1 MYNNLSYISDLVKKK
16 MIMLPMNI
24 LILVLLISMF
34 GILILYSAAGG
45 NFEPW
50 AYKQLSTFMIFFPI
64 SVLIALV
71 NLNLIFRYAFIPYI
85 AVLILLVLVDLFGI
99 TAMGGKRW
107 IDIASLR
114 IQPAELAKIAIVLFL
129 AKYFHNLP
137 SKDFYKTRSLI
148 IPIVAILFPIALV
161 IKQPDLGTG
170 LLTIMVSCV
179 IFFAFGVAIW
189 KFLVVGISFI
199 VMIPIV
205 WTFLYEYQKKRVM
218 VFLNPELDP
227 LDSGYNIIQ
236 SKIAIGSGGFLGKGI
251 AMGTQSNLSF
261 LPEHQTD
268 FIFSTLTEDLG
279 FAGGLVL
286 ITLYFLLLLS
296 SIAIAINSRSVF
308 GKLLAIGVAAIFFFH
323 AFINMSMVM
332 GLMPV
337 VGIPLPFI
345 SYGGTMMASML
356 SGFGLVMNVHVNR
369 HLVVGNK

>member
-1 MYNNLSYISDLVKKK
+1 MYSNLSYISAVVQKK
-16 MIMLPMNI
+16 IRMLPMNI
-24 LILVLLISMF
+24 LILVVLISMF

-50 AYKQLSTFMIFFPI
+50 AYKQFSTFLIFFPI
-64 SVLIALV
+64 SILIALL

-85 AVLILLVLVDLFGI
+85 IVLILLIFVELFGI

-107 IDIASLR
+107 IEIASLR
-114 IQPAELAKIAIVLFL
+114 LQPAELGKIAIVLFL
-129 AKYFHNLP
+129 AKYFHNVQA
-137 SKDFYKTRSLI
+137 KDFNKTTSLI
-148 IPIVAILFPIALV
+148 VPIVAILLPIALV

-170 LLTIMVSCV
+170 LLTLMVSFV

-189 KFLVVGISFI
+189 KFLVVGVSVIAL
-199 VMIPIV
+199 IPIV

-236 SKIAIGSGGFLGKGI
+236 SKIAIGSGGFWGKGI
-251 AMGTQSNLSF
+251 GMGTQSNLSF

-279 FAGGLVL
+279 FVGGLLL
-286 ITLYFLLLLS
+286 IMLYFLLLIS
-296 SIAIAINSRSVF
+296 SIAIGINSRSVF

-323 AFINMSMVM
+323 AFINIAMVM

-369 HLVVGNK
+369 HLIVGNK